1 MITLSFCRL
10 KFKFCLAF
18 LPIKKLYIWQN
29 FALLINYTTYENP
42 TTSEWVT
49 FVHGAGGSSSIW
61 FKQVREFQKHFNVLL
76 LDLRGHGNSK
86 DQLKSALKQKYT
98 FKAIADDIYE
108 VLVHLQIEKSHF
120 IGISL
125 GSIVIRQ
132 LAEMHPERVQTMI
145 LGGAI
150 LKMNFRSQVLMKL
163 GNTFKYVLPYL
174 ILYRFF
180 AFVIM
185 PKKNHKQSRLLFINE
200 AKKLYQK
207 EFIKWFKLTAEIN
220 PVLKWFRQV
229 ELNIPTLY
237 VMGEEDY
244 MFLPSVRQVVA
255 NHVKTAQ
262 LFVIQNCGHV
272 VNVEQPV
279 IFNEAVIGYLRRK

>member
-1 MITLSFCRL
+1 MLRIE
-10 KFKFCLAF
+10 FKINVLF
-18 LPIKKLYIWQN
+18 LQKKQ
-29 FALLINYTTYENP
+29 LINYSVYKNEN
-42 TTSEWVT
+42 SKQWVT

-61 FKQVREFQKHFNVLL
+61 FKQIRDFQKHYNVLL

-86 DQLKSALKQKYT
+86 PTLKTAFKQKYT
-98 FKAIADDIYE
+98 FSALANDILE
-108 VLVHLQIEKSHF
+108 VLDHLKIEKSHF
-120 IGISL
+120 VGISL
-125 GSIVIRQ
+125 GTILIRQ
-132 LAEMHPERVQTMI
+132 LAEMYPERVQSMI

-150 LKMNFRSQVLMKL
+150 LKMNFRSQVLMRL
-163 GNTFKYVLPYL
+163 GNMFKYILPYL
-174 ILYRFF
+174 VLYKFF

-185 PKKNHKQSRLLFINE
+185 PKKSHKQSRLLFINE

-220 PVLKWFRQV
+220 PVLRWFRQV

-244 MFLPSVRQVVA
+244 MFLPSVRKVVE
-255 NHVKTAQ
+255 NHYRSSK
-262 LFVIQNCGHV
+262 LFVIEKCGHV

-279 IFNEAVIGYLRRK
+279 AFNDAVLSFINTAK